1 MCSLLSRV
9 QLFETPWTVTCQ
21 VPLSMGFSWQGYWRG
36 LPFLPPGDLPDSG
49 IKPTSPVSPA
59 IQADSFTA
67 ELSGIYLRV
76 AGKIPWSEEPGGLQS
91 MGPQRLRHDWVTNS
105 FYTHLQVC
113 VRVYYYHQFFSN
125 LQNTSVFFVFFC
137 FSYCS
142 IINAFKHCT
151 VKEITILIKN
161 WSVVI
166 KNWSWRE
173 SECVCV
179 RIHAQCWRWARL
191 QNQKSKRKAIR
202 VSVCLYYA

>member
-125 LQNTSVFFVFFC
+125 LQNTSVFFVFLFFLLFHNKC
-137 FSYCS
+137 LQTLHSKRNHNLNQKLISRDQKLILEREWVCVCAHS
-142 IINAFKHCT
+142 CT
-151 VKEITILIKN
+151 VLEVSKTA
-161 WSVVI
+161 
-166 KNWSWRE
+166 E
-173 SECVCV
+173 S
-179 RIHAQCWRWARL
+179 
-191 QNQKSKRKAIR
+191 KK
-202 VSVCLYYA
+202 